1 MCKGNTLST
10 CFAIHLISNKQRT
23 HSRACTISH
32 CRNEGFSASFC
43 SRPGVQGRMTQLAK
57 VVESRYQ
64 LAMAV
69 VLGRDIDS
77 VRVHAQIS

>member
-1 MCKGNTLST
+1 MMKGVPHNM
-10 CFAIHLISNKQRT
+10 HLADAKESSKRLIVP
-23 HSRACTISH
+23 
-32 CRNEGFSASFC
+32 F
-43 SRPGVQGRMTQLAK
+43 PGVHGRMTQLAK

-77 VRVHAQIS
+77 VRIHAQCSISMSNGEAND

>member
-1 MCKGNTLST
+1 MQGVPHHLTPGMKDLSDV
-10 CFAIHLISNKQRT
+10 F
-23 HSRACTISH
+23 
-32 CRNEGFSASFC
+32 F
-43 SRPGVQGRMTQLAK
+43 SRPGVHGRMTQLAK

-77 VRVHAQIS
+77 VRIHAQHSIRLVS